1 MTARS
6 PHPKIAKVSRQISA
20 TQRIAA
26 TVGGRTHVAGGWGE
40 LELGGCFTVV
50 PGLDTIDYPKFPA
63 LGANASGAFLVW
75 LHQQPIPSTMTD
87 LQGLSIVP

>member
-1 MTARS
+1 MS
-6 PHPKIAKVSRQISA
+6 P
-20 TQRIAA
+20 
-26 TVGGRTHVAGGWGE
+26 AGGVSSNWADG
-40 LELGGCFTVV
+40 FTVV
-50 PGLDTIDYPKFPA
+50 PGLDTNDYPKFPA